1 MLIEHPI
8 VNPDLCTD
16 TDIRLI
22 VSCRFSAN
30 KKHDVTFVREHVK
43 DLMGMSIKALLMDKG
58 YDSEPVHKYVRCKLK
73 CDVLI
78 PCRESRGNRGYKKKR
93 FYRNRIFRELKD
105 ENHPSRKLYYCRSL
119 VETHNGSEILSKKDD
134 TKITQGMCK
143 VISHNT
149 KIVI

>member
-16 TDIRLI
+16 TDTRLI

-30 KKHDVTFVREHVK
+30 KKHDVTFVGEHVK

-73 CDVLI
+73 CNVLI
-78 PCRESRGNRGYKKKR
+78 PCRESRGNRGYKTKR

-105 ENHPSRKLYYCRSL
+105 ENHPSRKLYCRRSL
-119 VETHNGSEILSKKDD
+119 VETSNY
-134 TKITQGMCK
+134 M
-143 VISHNT
+143 V
-149 KIVI
+149 